1 MAEAKVYD
9 ARSGDRSNRSMK
21 PFRTCLL
28 AAAALLLGAAAANA
42 DQPTQLIVPFDAGSS
57 TDVVARAM
65 QPTLSAKLGSNVL
78 VINKPGASGTLGAA
92 ELARAKPDGKTIAIL
107 GMAGI
112 AMVPHFRK
120 LSFDL
125 DSFDFI
131 CQVYSAPVIVMVAP
145 DSPYKDIKALL
156 EFGKANPGKLFYG
169 SPGIGTPDHI
179 NMANFLRQNGVA
191 GTHVPFSGGGAVT
204 QAIMS
209 NQIVAVSNTTVLL
222 NAYKLKPLAVLAD
235 KRLPEL
241 PDVPAA
247 NEFGPPIDVSIWAVM
262 TAPKGLAPEVKA
274 SLEQACKATLDD
286 PAYQAIARRAGF
298 PPYFRTGN
306 AFRTF
311 VGEEFKRFGAQMKV
325 EGLELQ

>member
-1 MAEAKVYD
+1 
-9 ARSGDRSNRSMK
+9 
-21 PFRTCLL
+21 
-28 AAAALLLGAAAANA
+28 
-42 DQPTQLIVPFDAGSS
+42 
-57 TDVVARAM
+57 M
-65 QPTLSAKLGSNVL
+65 QPTLSAKLGQNVL
-78 VINKPGASGTLGAA
+78 VINKAGASGTLGAA

-120 LSFDL
+120 LGFDLGSFDY
-125 DSFDFI
+125 I

-145 DSPYKDIKALL
+145 DSPFKDIRALL

-179 NMANFLRQNGVA
+179 NIANFLRQNGVT
-191 GTHVPFSGGGAVT
+191 GTHVPFSGGGAVS
-204 QAIMS
+204 QAILS

-222 NAYKLKPLAVLAD
+222 NAYRLRPLAVLAD

-247 NEFGPPIDVSIWAVM
+247 GEFGPPIDTSIWAVM
-262 TAPKGLAPEVKA
+262 AGPKGLPADVKA

-286 PAYQAIARRAGF
+286 PDYRKIALQAGF
-298 PPYFRTGN
+298 PPYFRTGE
-306 AFRTF
+306 AFRPF
-311 VGEEFKRFGAQMKV
+311 VGDEFKRFGQQMKV

>member
-1 MAEAKVYD
+1 
-9 ARSGDRSNRSMK
+9 MK
-21 PFRTCLL
+21 SFPACVL
-28 AAAALLLGAAAANA
+28 AAALMLASEAATAE
-42 DQPTQLIVPFDAGSS
+42 QPTQLIVPFDPGSS

-65 QPTLSAKLGSNVL
+65 QPTLSAKLGQNVL
-78 VINKPGASGTLGAA
+78 VINKAGASGTLGAA

-120 LSFDL
+120 LGFDLGSFDY
-125 DSFDFI
+125 I

-145 DSPYKDIKALL
+145 DSPFKDIRALL

-179 NMANFLRQNGVA
+179 NIANFLRQNGVT
-191 GTHVPFSGGGAVT
+191 GTHVPFSGGGAVS
-204 QAIMS
+204 QAILS

-222 NAYKLKPLAVLAD
+222 NAYRLRPLAVLAD

-247 NEFGPPIDVSIWAVM
+247 GEFGPPIDTSGRSWP
-262 TAPKGLAPEVKA
+262 APR
-274 SLEQACKATLDD
+274 ACQPTSRHRSNK
-286 PAYQAIARRAGF
+286 PARPRWTIPTIARSPCRRVSRPTSGRARRSG
-298 PPYFRTGN
+298 RSSATNSN
-306 AFRTF
+306 ASAS
-311 VGEEFKRFGAQMKV
+311 K
-325 EGLELQ
+325 

>member
-1 MAEAKVYD
+1 
-9 ARSGDRSNRSMK
+9 MK
-21 PFRTCLL
+21 PLRACLF
-28 AAAALLLGAAAANA
+28 AALLLAGTAAHAE
-42 DQPTQLIVPFDAGSS
+42 QPTQLIVPFDAGSS

-65 QPTLSAKLGSNVL
+65 QPTLSEKLGTTVL

-92 ELARAKPDGKTIAIL
+92 ELARAKPDGKTIAVL

-120 LSFDL
+120 LGFDL
-125 DSFDFI
+125 GSFDFI

-145 DSPYKDIKALL
+145 DSPYKDIRQLL
-156 EFGKANPGKLFYG
+156 EFGRANPGRLFYG

-179 NMANFLRQNGVA
+179 NMANFLRQNGVT
-191 GTHVPFSGGGAVT
+191 GTHVPFSGGGAVS
-204 QAIMS
+204 QAILS

-222 NAYKLKPLAVLAD
+222 NAYHLRPLAVLAD

-247 NEFGPPIDVSIWAVM
+247 GEFGPPIDTSIWAVL
-262 TAPKGLAPEVKA
+262 TGPKGLAPEKKA
-274 SLEQACKATLDD
+274 TLEQACKATLDD
-286 PAYQAIARRAGF
+286 PEYRKIALRAGF
-298 PPYFRTGN
+298 PPYFRPGE

-311 VGEEFKRFGAQMKV
+311 VGEEFKRFGSQMKD

>member
-1 MAEAKVYD
+1 
-9 ARSGDRSNRSMK
+9 MK
-21 PFRTCLL
+21 QFRACAAVIAMLL
-28 AAAALLLGAAAANA
+28 AVTARAE
-42 DQPTQLIVPFDAGSS
+42 QPTQLIVPFDAGSS

-78 VINKPGASGTLGAA
+78 VLNKPGASGTLGAA
-92 ELARAKPDGKTIAIL
+92 ELARAKPDGRTIAIL

-120 LSFDL
+120 LGFDL
-125 DSFDFI
+125 ESFDFI

-145 DSPYKDIKALL
+145 DSPYKDIRQLL
-156 EFGKANPGKLFYG
+156 DFAKANPGKLFYG

-191 GTHVPFSGGGAVT
+191 GTHVPFSGGGAVA
-204 QAIMS
+204 QAILS

-222 NAYKLKPLAVLAD
+222 NAYKLRPLAVLAER
-235 KRLPEL
+235 RLPEL

-247 NEFGPPIDVSIWAVM
+247 GEFGPAIDTSIWAVLA
-262 TAPKGLAPEVKA
+262 APRGLSPDAKA
-274 SLEQACKATLDD
+274 SLEQACKATLEA
-286 PAYQAIARRAGF
+286 PAYQAVALRAGF
-298 PPYFRTGN
+298 PPYFRTGD

-311 VGEEFKRFGAQMKV
+311 VADEFRRFGVQIKV
-325 EGLELQ
+325 EGLDLQ

>member
-1 MAEAKVYD
+1 MAEAKIYD
-9 ARSGDRSNRSMK
+9 SPCGGRLNPPMK
-21 PFRTCLL
+21 FLRVRLLATFFLL
-28 AAAALLLGAAAANA
+28 AAATARAE
-42 DQPTQLIVPFDAGSS
+42 QPTQLIVPFDAGSS

-92 ELARAKPDGKTIAIL
+92 ELARARPDGKTIAIL

-112 AMVPHFRK
+112 ALVPHFRK

-125 DSFDFI
+125 GSFDFI
-131 CQVYSAPVIVMVAP
+131 CQVYSAPVVVMVAP
-145 DSPYKDIKALL
+145 GSPYKDIRQLL
-156 EFGKANPGKLFYG
+156 DFGKAEPGKLFYG

-179 NMANFLRQNGVA
+179 NMANFLRQNGVT
-191 GTHVPFSGGGAVT
+191 GTHVPFSGGGAVS
-204 QAIMS
+204 QAILS

-222 NAYKLKPLAVLAD
+222 NAYKLRPLAVLAN

-247 NEFGPPIDVSIWAVM
+247 GEFGPPVDVSIWAVM
-262 TAPKGLAPEVKA
+262 TAPKGLAADVKA

-286 PAYQAIARRAGF
+286 PAYQAIALRAGF
-298 PPYFRTGN
+298 PPHFRSGE
-306 AFRTF
+306 AFRPF
-311 VGEEFKRFGAQMKV
+311 VVEESKRFGAQLKV

>member
-1 MAEAKVYD
+1 
-9 ARSGDRSNRSMK
+9 MK
-21 PFRTCLL
+21 PFPACLL
-28 AAAALLLGAAAANA
+28 AATLMLASAAATAE
-42 DQPTQLIVPFDAGSS
+42 QPTQLIVPFDPGSS

-65 QPTLSAKLGSNVL
+65 QPTLSAKLGQNVL
-78 VINKPGASGTLGAA
+78 VINKAGASGTLGAA

-120 LSFDL
+120 LGFDLESFDY
-125 DSFDFI
+125 I

-145 DSPYKDIKALL
+145 DSPFKDIRQLL

-179 NMANFLRQNGVA
+179 NMANFLRQNGIA
-191 GTHVPFSGGGAVT
+191 GTHVPFSGGGAVS
-204 QAIMS
+204 QAILS
-209 NQIVAVSNTTVLL
+209 DQIVAVSNTTVLL
-222 NAYKLKPLAVLAD
+222 NAYRLRPLAVLAD

-247 NEFGPPIDVSIWAVM
+247 GEFGPPIDTSIWAVM
-262 TAPKGLAPEVKA
+262 AGPKGLPTDVKA

-286 PAYQAIARRAGF
+286 PDYRKIALQAGF
-298 PPYFRTGN
+298 PPHFRTGE
-306 AFRTF
+306 AFRPF
-311 VGEEFKRFGAQMKV
+311 VGGEFKRFGDQMKV

>member
-1 MAEAKVYD
+1 
-9 ARSGDRSNRSMK
+9 MK
-21 PFRTCLL
+21 PLRTCLFAAAL
-28 AAAALLLGAAAANA
+28 ATGAAAALAQ
-42 DQPTQLIVPFDAGSS
+42 QPTQLIVPFDAGSS
-57 TDVVARAM
+57 TDVVARAL
-65 QPTLSAKLGSNVL
+65 QPTLSAKLGQTVL

-92 ELARAKPDGKTIAIL
+92 ELARARPDGKTIAIL

-125 DSFDFI
+125 ESFDFI

-145 DSPYKDIKALL
+145 DSPYKDIRQLL
-156 EFGKANPGKLFYG
+156 DFGKAEPGKLFYG

-179 NMANFLRQNGVA
+179 NMANFLRQNGVS
-191 GTHVPFSGGGAVT
+191 GTHVPFSGGGAVS
-204 QAIMS
+204 QAILS

-222 NAYKLKPLAVLAD
+222 NAYKLKPLAVLAN

-247 NEFGPPIDVSIWAVM
+247 GEFGPPIDTSIWAVM
-262 TAPKGLAPEVKA
+262 AGPKGLSPEVKT
-274 SLEQACKATLDD
+274 SLEQACKTTLDD

-298 PPYFRTGN
+298 PPYFRPGE
-306 AFRTF
+306 AFRRF

>member
-1 MAEAKVYD
+1 MTSEA
-9 ARSGDRSNRSMK
+9 DRRDHRAMK
-21 PFRTCLL
+21 RILACLAL
-28 AAAALLLGAAAANA
+28 LWAGPAAA
-42 DQPTQLIVPFDAGSS
+42 QTQLIVPFDAGSS

-65 QPTLSAKLGSNVL
+65 QPTLSAKLGQSVIVL
-78 VINKPGASGTLGAA
+78 NKPGASGTIGAA
-92 ELARAKPDGKTIAIL
+92 EVARAKPDGSTIGIL

-125 DSFDFI
+125 DSFDFV
-131 CQVYSAPVIVMVAP
+131 CQLYSAPVIVMVAP
-145 DSPYKDIKALL
+145 DSPHKDIKALL

-179 NMANFLRQNGVA
+179 NMANFLRQNGVQ
-191 GTHVPFSGGGAVT
+191 GTHVPFGGGGAVV
-204 QAIMS
+204 QAINS

-222 NAYKLKPLAVLAD
+222 NAYKLKPLATLTA

-247 NEFGPPIDVSIWAVM
+247 AEIGPPVEAAIWA
-262 TAPKGLAPEVKA
+262 TLAAPKGLPAATRV
-274 SLEQACKATLDD
+274 SLEKACEGTLED
-286 PAYQAIARRAGF
+286 PAYRAIALRAGF
-298 PPYFRTGN
+298 PPYFRGGD

-311 VGEEFKRFGAQMKV
+311 VGEEFKRFGVQMKA